1 MLNDILCTFCHHETV
16 LELYGNGQGDQMI
29 LLAPSAGQ
37 NPVFI
42 ERIEADNLGKKCFF
56 LFYSNKFRLRVR
68 VFETCCL
75 YINLSIEDNNYHNIN
90 EIHTFLTFSKHSIKA
105 LIINL
110 SMASLDLFWLLE
122 LRRTATIGR
131 LHSRACQ
138 HS

>member
-90 EIHTFLTFSKHSIKA
+90 EIHTFLTFSKHFDIVFTKITTTLVFLKKKELLYM
-105 LIINL
+105 LI
-110 SMASLDLFWLLE
+110 W
-122 LRRTATIGR
+122 
-131 LHSRACQ
+131 CQ
-138 HS
+138 MS

>member
-1 MLNDILCTFCHHETV
+1 
-16 LELYGNGQGDQMI
+16 MI

-90 EIHTFLTFSKHSIKA
+90 EIHTFLTFSKHFDIVFTKITTTLVFLKKKELLYM
-105 LIINL
+105 LI
-110 SMASLDLFWLLE
+110 
-122 LRRTATIGR
+122 
-131 LHSRACQ
+131 
-138 HS
+138 